1 MTKEVAVIM
10 SSYNGE
16 MFIEEQI
23 KSIFN
28 QENVQVKLFIRDDG
42 STDSTIEIIKK
53 LQSNFPIELLIGGK
67 NLKPAFSFLEAL
79 KLCPFKADFYSYADQ
94 DDIWFPGKLGNACE
108 KLSQYPDDKPNLYCS
123 TYDVVDKNL
132 DLIFTRDLS
141 IYKEMTL
148 QSTLLGITPSG
159 CTMVFN
165 DALKSVLVKSNPS
178 YIRMHD
184 FWTLLTV
191 QALDGKLYVDNRP
204 SMSYRQHESNSV
216 GFSNKTRIK
225 DIKRLIDSAGRDNE
239 RLRQAQCVYEEYHDK
254 MSLKNRES
262 LQKLIGYK
270 SNFKDRLSL
279 LADKNY
285 QTAIT
290 KTNLL
295 FKASILLGI
304 F

>member
-1 MTKEVAVIM
+1 MAKEVAVIM

-23 KSIFN
+23 RSIFN
-28 QENVQVKLFIRDDG
+28 QDNVEVKLFIRDDG
-42 STDSTIEIIKK
+42 STDSTIEIIKN
-53 LQSNFPIELLIGGK
+53 LQTSFPIELLIGET

-79 KLCPFKADFYSYADQ
+79 KHCPFEAEYYSYADQ
-94 DDIWFPGKLGNACE
+94 DDIWFPQKLNSAYE
-108 KLSQYPDDKPNLYCS
+108 KLSQFPRDKPNLYCS

-148 QSTLLGITPSG
+148 QSTLLGICPSG

-165 DALKSVLVKSNPS
+165 DVLKSEIVKSNPS

-184 FWTLLTV
+184 FWTLLTAQV
-191 QALDGKLYVDNRP
+191 LDGNIYIDNRP
-204 SMSYRQHESNSV
+204 SMSYRQHESNTV
-216 GFSNKTRIK
+216 GFSDRTRIK
-225 DIKRLIDSAGRDNE
+225 DLKRLLDSAGRNNE
-239 RLRQAQCVYEEYHDK
+239 RLRQAQCVYDDYHKK
-254 MSLKNRES
+254 MSYENNQS

-270 SNFKDRLSL
+270 SNLKDRFSL

-285 QTAIT
+285 KTAIS